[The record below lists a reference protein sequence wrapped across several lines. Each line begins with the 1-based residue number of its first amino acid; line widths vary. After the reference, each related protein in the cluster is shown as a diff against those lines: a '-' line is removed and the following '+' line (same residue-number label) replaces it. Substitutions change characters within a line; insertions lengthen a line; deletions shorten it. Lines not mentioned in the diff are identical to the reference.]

1 MSEVGWEMVTIA
13 NPIYDTVFKHLM
25 ENQVVARGLISSL
38 LDLEIT
44 EIQLRPQEVTDVHY
58 ATPLSLLDDNLNLR
72 IFRLDFTAVVK
83 LKQGGTRKVII
94 ELQKAGKSEALL
106 RFRGYLGRTYQSREK
121 DDKGRPLPIIAIYL
135 LGFLASPERPA
146 LILSRNGLFNGIT
159 SEPLPAL
166 KDAEDDHFF
175 QALTHDCA
183 YVQIPRIKD
192 LTGDSE
198 VELALRMFNQSYV
211 KENRHF
217 LILAEEHIQS
227 GPPWLRQAFRMLQTA
242 VADEEVQKA
251 MAVEDQ
257 LAEILEDLEKQSQ
270 QLQKERDEERRL
282 KEEALSKSDEERRLK
297 EEERRLKE
305 EERRLKEEERRLKE
319 EERRLKEEALSKTEV
334 ERSLK
339 EAAMAKAVGWVM
351 CENPCCS
358 PMRRFQCPTSGAR
371 QKSN

>member
-1 MSEVGWEMVTIA
+1 MVTIA

-25 ENQVVARGLISSL
+25 ENQVVARGLLSSL

-44 EIQLRPQEVTDVHY
+44 DIQLRPQEVTDVHY
-58 ATPLSLLDDNLNLR
+58 ATPLSLLDQNLNLR

-94 ELQKAGKSEALL
+94 ELQKAGKSEALM

-121 DDKGRPLPIIAIYL
+121 DDTGRPLPILAIYI
-135 LGFLASPERPA
+135 LGFLASPARPA

-166 KDAEDDHFF
+166 KNAEDDHFF

-192 LTGDSE
+192 LTGESE

-211 KENRHF
+211 KENKHF
-217 LILAEEHIQS
+217 LILTDEHILT

-257 LAEILEDLEKQSQ
+257 LAEILEDLAKESQ
-270 QLQKERDEERRL
+270 QLQQKLD
-282 KEEALSKSDEERRLK
+282 
-297 EEERRLKE
+297 
-305 EERRLKEEERRLKE
+305 EERRLKE
-319 EERRLKEEALSKTEV
+319 EERRLKEEALSKTDE
-334 ERSLK
+334 ERRLKEEERRLK
-339 EAAMAKAVGWVM
+339 EAAMAKA
-351 CENPCCS
+351 EAAELELAELK
-358 PMRRFQCPTSGAR
+358 RRLAGE
-371 QKSN
+371 